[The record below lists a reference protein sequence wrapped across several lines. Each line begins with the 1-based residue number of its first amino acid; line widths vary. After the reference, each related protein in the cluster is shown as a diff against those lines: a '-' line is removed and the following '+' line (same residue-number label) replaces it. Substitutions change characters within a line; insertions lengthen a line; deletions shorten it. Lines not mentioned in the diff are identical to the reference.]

1 MVVPPIKF
9 YHGKMLIIW
18 NILVNMV
25 MFGNYFVNIVRN
37 PSNLSNIMVLK
48 NLNENGT
55 NIKMCFII

>member
-9 YHGKMLIIW
+9 YHRIFLIIL

-37 PSNLSNIMVLK
+37 PSNLSITMMLK
-48 NLNENGT
+48 KLNENGT
-55 NIKMCFII
+55 NIKVCFIT